1 MSGGSSVCLR
11 RAPAAPGD
19 VRQVRHG
26 IAYLAVRSGAPLVP
40 VACHGTMV
48 RPPALAVPAGSAG
61 AAARTRE
68 GRAFSWP
75 HHPPV
80 LVALGDPFQLPAGP
94 TARRTVAAAEIH
106 RALAAHVAAARPA
119 PTEPERDQP

>member
-1 MSGGSSVCLR
+1 MCFP

-26 IAYLAVRSGAPLVP
+26 IVYLAVRSGAPVVP

-48 RPPALAVPAGSAG
+48 RPPALAVPRRRCRGPRLAP
-61 AAARTRE
+61 RE
-68 GRAFSWP
+68 GRAFFRP

-80 LVALGDPFQLPAGP
+80 LVALGDPLQLPAGP

-119 PTEPERDQP
+119 PTEPERYQP

>member
-1 MSGGSSVCLR
+1 MSGGIVR
-11 RAPAAPGD
+11 MFPRAPAAPRD

-26 IAYLAVRSGAPLVP
+26 IAYLAVRSGAPVLP

-48 RPPALAVPAGSAG
+48 RPPLSPYPPAPQR

-68 GRAFSWP
+68 GRAFFRP

-80 LVALGDPFQLPAGP
+80 LVALGDPLRLPAGP
-94 TARRTVAAAEIH
+94 TVRRTVAAAEIH

>member
-1 MSGGSSVCLR
+1 MCFPK
-11 RAPAAPGD
+11 APAAPGD

-48 RPPALAVPAGSAG
+48 RPPALAVPAG
-61 AAARTRE
+61 AARGPRLAP
-68 GRAFSWP
+68 GRGWRFFQR

-80 LVALGDPFQLPAGP
+80 LVAF
-94 TARRTVAAAEIH
+94 R
-106 RALAAHVAAARPA
+106 
-119 PTEPERDQP
+119 